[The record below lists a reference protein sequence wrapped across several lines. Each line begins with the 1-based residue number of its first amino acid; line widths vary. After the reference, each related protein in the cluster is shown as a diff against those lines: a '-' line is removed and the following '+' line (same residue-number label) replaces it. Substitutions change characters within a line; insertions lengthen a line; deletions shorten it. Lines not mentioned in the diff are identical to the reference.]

1 MVARGDLRRASVKR
15 SAEPDRYSLRS
26 RSSTDSVERLST
38 AKSLRT
44 SEKTRESKQ
53 STQSTP
59 GRISTKTMRTSLSPR
74 LSAPP
79 LRTSTPRGL
88 VPPGP
93 RRTSRKKQDLR
104 IPKAA
109 IRRIAHKAEVHRL
122 GRGVHEEIVRLME
135 TFLQEIVADL
145 AILCDYRR
153 RRTVLIDD
161 VHEVLR
167 RYGRRVYGFDAF
179 ELDN

>member
-1 MVARGDLRRASVKR
+1 MVASGDLRRASIKR

-26 RSSTDSVERLST
+26 RSSTESIERLST

-44 SEKTRESKQ
+44 SEKTRVSKQ
-53 STQSTP
+53 SSTP
-59 GRISTKTMRTSLSPR
+59 GRMSTKTMRTSISPR

-79 LRTSTPRGL
+79 LRTSTPKGL
-88 VPPGP
+88 IPPYP
-93 RRTSRKKQDLR
+93 RTKSKNQQRLR

-122 GRGVHEEIVRLME
+122 GRGVHEEIVRLLE
-135 TFLQEIVADL
+135 DFLEGIVADL
-145 AILCDYRR
+145 AILCDYRK

-161 VHEVLR
+161 VHEVLK
-167 RYGRRVYGFDAF
+167 RYGRRVYGFDVF
-179 ELDN
+179 EFED

>member
-1 MVARGDLRRASVKR
+1 MVAGGDLRRASIKR

-26 RSSTDSVERLST
+26 RSSTDSIERLST

-53 STQSTP
+53 STP
-59 GRISTKTMRTSLSPR
+59 GRTSMKTMRTSISPR

-79 LRTSTPRGL
+79 LRTSTPRC
-88 VPPGP
+88 PASPGP
-93 RRTSRKKQDLR
+93 RRKSRKEQGLR
-104 IPKAA
+104 IPRAA

-145 AILCDYRR
+145 AILCDYRN
-153 RRTVLIDD
+153 RRTVMIDD
-161 VHEVLR
+161 VHEVLK
-167 RYGRRVYGFDAF
+167 RYGRRVYGFDEF
-179 ELDN
+179 ELED